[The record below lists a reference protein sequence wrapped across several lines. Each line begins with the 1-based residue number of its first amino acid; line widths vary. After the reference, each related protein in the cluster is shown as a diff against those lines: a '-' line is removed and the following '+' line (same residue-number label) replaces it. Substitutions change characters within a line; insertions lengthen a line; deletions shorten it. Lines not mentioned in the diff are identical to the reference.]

1 MHDLGKTVDC
11 RLNRPR
17 TTDHYFD
24 MRALRFLIFGLFFL
38 PAVLSGQSLR
48 AYEKAGDE
56 AFKRKDYGAAVQH
69 YATVLKRDVH
79 NTGVFWKYAECAHLF
94 YALPEAEKSY
104 LAVEADEKKRGDFPL
119 LYYRLG
125 EVKKA
130 QGDYPNALKYFEQF
144 LEVPAKADPV
154 FVDKAKSEVE
164 HCRWALTEMT
174 KTPEWTIAHPGKEIN
189 SPYSDFGAVPRGDTI
204 FYSSYRFDKKGDK
217 SVPKRKTTKLL
228 TSIGGKRS
236 KEAGRGFPAG
246 DSTHVAHL
254 TFTAEGVFMF
264 YTLCK
269 NVNETDIRCEIWMMV
284 KDIRGRWSKP
294 ARLPETVNMPGYTA
308 TQPNVGVDTVTKQ
321 PYLYF
326 ASDRP
331 GGKGKMDLWQVPL
344 DTLWFCPCNKP
355 VNGQKPLRL
364 PTFKPPV
371 NLTAINTAE
380 NDATPFF
387 HTPAQTLYFSSEG
400 GCGFGGYDI
409 FKSAYTSGRY
419 NAPEN
424 AGYGLN
430 SSYNDLYFSLK
441 PDGDYGYLSSNR
453 PGSFYLDESNKACCN
468 DIFTAERIKP
478 KELTPPAGNV
488 PGVAGKVP
496 GTDRPISTRPIPQL
510 PTPEDEPNEL
520 QDFVGLPLYFDN
532 DEPDKRTQR
541 TFTKKSYDETV
552 FPYLERQEEYREKFA
567 EGLNGV
573 KREEAENLI
582 DIFFDYEVRRGY
594 ERLTQLCELLQTR
607 LQDKETVEVI
617 IKGFTS
623 PRAQSDYNIN
633 LGKRRIS
640 SVRNQFEKYDG
651 GALKPYIDSGQLKI
665 SEASFGETT
674 VRTGI
679 SDKLEDE
686 RNSVYHPDAS
696 RERRVEIV
704 EIREKK

>member
-1 MHDLGKTVDC
+1 
-11 RLNRPR
+11 
-17 TTDHYFD
+17 
-24 MRALRFLIFGLFFL
+24 MRFIIFSLFFL
-38 PAVLSGQSLR
+38 PTVLSGQSLR

-56 AFKRKDYGAAVQH
+56 AFKQKDYGAAVQH
-69 YATVLKRDVH
+69 YATVLQRDGE
-79 NTGVFWKYAECAHLF
+79 NTDILWKYAECARMF
-94 YALPEAEKSY
+94 YALPVAEKSY
-104 LAVEADEKKRGDFPL
+104 LTVEADEKKRGDYPL

-130 QGDYPNALKYFEQF
+130 QGDYQNALKYFEQF
-144 LEVPAKADPV
+144 LANPAKADAMYV
-154 FVDKAKSEVE
+154 EKAKSEVE
-164 HCRWALTEMT
+164 HSRWALQEMA
-174 KTPEWTIAHPGKEIN
+174 KTPEWIIEHPGKEIN
-189 SPYSDFGAVPRGDTI
+189 SPYSDFGAITRGDTM

-217 SVPKRKTTKLL
+217 SVPARKTTRLL

-236 KEAGRGFPAG
+236 KEVGRGLPSG

-254 TFTAEGVFMF
+254 TFTPEGVFMF

-269 NVNETDIRCEIWMMV
+269 NINESDIRCEIWMMV

-294 ARLPETVNMPGYTA
+294 ARLPEPINIPGYST

-321 PYLYF
+321 PYLFF

-331 GGKGKMDLWQVPL
+331 GGKGKMDVWQTPL
-344 DTLWFCPCNKP
+344 DTLWFCPCNQP
-355 VNGQKPLRL
+355 VNGQKTLKL
-364 PTFKPPV
+364 PAFKPPV
-371 NLTAINTAE
+371 NLASVNTAE
-380 NDATPFF
+380 NDATPYF

-400 GCGFGGYDI
+400 GRGFGGYDV
-409 FKSAYTSGRY
+409 FKSAYTVGRY
-419 NAPEN
+419 NTPEN
-424 AGYGLN
+424 AGYGIN
-430 SSYNDLYFSLK
+430 SSYNDLYFFLK
-441 PDGDYGYLSSNR
+441 PDSDHGYLSSNR

-468 DIFTAERIKP
+468 DIFTVERTKP
-478 KELTPPAGNV
+478 KGTSTSDENPT
-488 PGVAGKVP
+488 GVAGKVP
-496 GTDRPISTRPIPQL
+496 GTDRPIRTQPIIQL
-510 PTPEDEPNEL
+510 PTPDDEPDEL

-552 FPYLERQEEYREKFA
+552 LPYLERQTEYREKFA
-567 EGLNGV
+567 EGLNDV
-573 KREEAENLI
+573 KRDEAENLI

-594 ERLTQLCELLQTR
+594 ERLTQLCEMLNTR
-607 LQDKETVEVI
+607 LQNKETVEVI

-623 PRAQSDYNIN
+623 PRARSDYNIN

-640 SVRNQFEKYDG
+640 SVRNQFEKY
-651 GALKPYIDSGQLKI
+651 GAGVLKPYIDSGQLKI

-674 VRTGI
+674 ARTGI

-686 RNSVYHPDAS
+686 RNSIYNPDAS